1 MKNNVLSHLLTV
13 PLLQKG
19 DTVTCALSGGA
30 DSVAMTHLLWSL
42 RDSLGI
48 TVRACHLNHH
58 LRGEQSDADAAFC
71 ADFCEKLGI
80 PLTIGDADVA
90 ARMAQTGESMEEAA
104 RACRYAFFA
113 EQPGLVATAH
123 NANDNLETVLMAL
136 VRGTGLKG
144 LCGIPPKRANI
155 IRPLLNCTREE
166 ILAYLSENGLS
177 YREDETNA
185 KDDCLRNRL
194 RHRVVPLLKE
204 ENPSLFAAASK
215 MAFSLRE
222 DETYLQQKAD
232 ALLAAADRGKGRYL
246 AKLLRDAPT
255 PVRRRAI
262 RSVLSDLGVPKLAA
276 AHLLAVESLL
286 MHAHPSKR
294 VSLPAGVIAS
304 RRYDL
309 LCFAAAP
316 SGGVLAAITV
326 PCPFDVILSDGARLA
341 LVPADDGA
349 RIRADALNGALLIRP
364 RKTGD
369 ALRLSGGRKS
379 LKSLMIDRKIPRQ
392 DRENC
397 PVLECDGRVIAAMPI
412 GIDADALARDG
423 ERGFRLIY
431 EPNQKER
438 DLPCKP

>member
-13 PLLQKG
+13 PLLRKG

-58 LRGEQSDADAAFC
+58 LRGEQSDADAAFVASFC
-71 ADFCEKLGI
+71 ATLGI
-80 PLTIGDADVA
+80 PLTLGDADVK

-123 NANDNLETVLMAL
+123 TANDNLETVLMAL

-144 LCGIPPKRANI
+144 LCGIPPKRDKL
-155 IRPLLNCTREE
+155 IRPLLNCTRDDV
-166 ILAYLSENGLS
+166 LAYLEENNLTF
-177 YREDETNA
+177 REDASNA
-185 KDDCLRNRL
+185 QDDCLRNRL
-194 RHRVVPLLKE
+194 RHRVVPQLAA
-204 ENPSLFAAASK
+204 ENPSLLTATAK
-215 MAFSLRE
+215 MTSSLRE
-222 DETYLQQKAD
+222 DETYLQQQAD

-255 PVRRRAI
+255 SVRRRAI
-262 RSVLSDLGVPKLAA
+262 RSILSTLGVPKLAA
-276 AHLLAVESLL
+276 SHLLAVDLLL
-286 MHAHPSKR
+286 MQTHPSKR
-294 VSLPAGVIAS
+294 VNLPAGVMAS

-309 LCFAAAP
+309 LCFTAEAAAP
-316 SGGVLAAITV
+316 AIASMTV
-326 PCPFDVILSDGARLA
+326 TCPFDVTLSDGARLA
-341 LVPADDGA
+341 LLPAADGM
-349 RIRADALNGALLIRP
+349 RIRADVLRGELLIRP

-369 ALRLSGGRKS
+369 TLRLSGGKKT
-379 LKSLMIDRKIPRQ
+379 LKLLMIDRKIPRE
-392 DRENC
+392 DRERC
-397 PVLECDGRVIAAMPI
+397 PVLECSGRVLAAMPI
-412 GIDADALARDG
+412 GIDADVLAADG
-423 ERGFRLIY
+423 EPGFRLIY
-431 EPNQKER
+431 EKER